1 MIQMNKPVFLALA
14 LSLMVAATSCNQ
26 PEKPGSGVTAA
37 DILGN
42 PDYPAI
48 SYGGFRAET
57 RDSVPTVEQIM
68 EDMKILSAMGVR
80 ILRTYNTTHFPHAER
95 VLEAIDRLKDE
106 DPAFEMYV
114 MLGAWIDCEGAW
126 TDSINHEAEDLENN
140 SSEIEA
146 AVRMVNAYPD
156 IVKIIAVGNEAM
168 VHWAT
173 SYFVRPG
180 VILRWVRYLQE
191 LKNDG
196 RIPPE
201 TWITS
206 SDNFASWGG
215 GDAVYH
221 SKDLTALM
229 EAVDFISMHTY
240 PFHDSHYNPDFWRVP
255 PEEQP
260 LTVKAQVDS
269 AMNRALSQAQKQY
282 MSVVYHML
290 QQGVRKSVHIGE
302 TGWATTAAELM
313 GPEGSGAADEYKQ
326 MRYYSLVREWTG
338 SAGISCFFF
347 EAFDEQ
353 WKDPDNPI
361 GPENHFGLINLKGQA
376 KMALWEMVDSG
387 VLEGLERGGRPV
399 TKTYGGDESELM
411 NQVMA
416 PPFAD

>member
-1 MIQMNKPVFLALA
+1 M
-14 LSLMVAATSCNQ
+14 
-26 PEKPGSGVTAA
+26 TAA
-37 DILGN
+37 ELLGN

-57 RDSVPTVEQIM
+57 RDTVPTVEQVM
-68 EDMKILSAMGVR
+68 EDMKILSALGIR
-80 ILRTYNTTHFPHAER
+80 ILRTYNTTHFAHAEN
-95 VLEAIDRLKDE
+95 VLKAIRRLKEE
-106 DPAFEMYV
+106 DPDFEMYV

-126 TDSINHEAEDLENN
+126 TDSVNHEAEDLENN
-140 SSEIEA
+140 SREIEG
-146 AVRMVNAYPD
+146 AVRLVNEYPD

-168 VHWAT
+168 VHWAS

-191 LKNDG
+191 LKND
-196 RIPPE
+196 RVIPAD

-221 SKDLTALM
+221 SADLTSLM

-255 PEEQP
+255 PEEQSLP
-260 LTVKAQVDS
+260 VKAQVDS
-269 AMNRALSQAQKQY
+269 AVNRAFSQAQKQY
-282 MSVVYHML
+282 MSVVFHML
-290 QQGVRKSVHIGE
+290 QQGIRKSVHIGE
-302 TGWATTAAELM
+302 TGWATTAAQLM
-313 GPEGSGAADEYKQ
+313 GPEGSRAADEYKQ
-326 MRYYSLVREWTG
+326 MRYYTLIREWTG

-353 WKDPDNPI
+353 WKDPHNES
-361 GPENHFGLINLKGQA
+361 GPENHFGLFTLRGEA
-376 KMALWEMVDSG
+376 KRVLWDEVDQG
-387 VLEGLERGGRPV
+387 AFEKLQRGGNPV
-399 TKTYGGDESELM
+399 TKTCGGDGSALM

-416 PPFAD
+416 PPHAD